1 MTHGI
6 LRRRSRRRGQAM
18 VEFTL
23 SLPLLLLVM
32 VGVMEITRMISVYT
46 LMTEVGSDAARAW
59 SRLEFKAADGT
70 QIQTMVRAALIAND
84 LDPSAISVIAQR
96 IEDTSVTPTLY
107 YKVVYVQYQVQPI
120 APLRLAGYTI
130 ADPSMLLRTRACF
143 VEEAAF

>member
-1 MTHGI
+1 MRPVSV
-6 LRRRSRRRGQAM
+6 RRRTARRGQAM
-18 VEFTL
+18 IEFTL

-59 SRLEFKAADGT
+59 SRLEFKAEDGT
-70 QIQTMVRAALIAND
+70 QIQAMVRAALEAND
-84 LDPSAISVIAQR
+84 LDPSAISVVTQR
-96 IEDTSVTPTLY
+96 VEDTTLTPSLY
-107 YKVVYVQYQVQPI
+107 YKVVFVEYQIQPI

-130 ADPSMLLRTRACF
+130 ADPSMVLRTRSCF